1 MNDALKGL
9 DFGKL
14 PRMCVCM
21 AEPDHS
27 ECTNL
32 ISRLFTL
39 ITMKCEDGA
48 TLAVEGQGKSRSTSD
63 LRLLAEQLAS
73 AGEEIS
79 TIADAIVALCVK
91 SNPDSR

>member
-1 MNDALKGL
+1 MMPLKGL

-27 ECTNL
+27 ERTNL

-48 TLAVEGQGKSRSTSD
+48 TLAVDGQSRSRSASEFNV
-63 LRLLAEQLAS
+63 LAEQLAS

-79 TIADAIVALCVK
+79 TIADAIVALCAV
-91 SNPDSR
+91 SNPDSN

>member
-1 MNDALKGL
+1 MSQSLKGL
-9 DFGKL
+9 DFGTL
-14 PRMCVCM
+14 PRMCPCM
-21 AEPDHS
+21 AEPDDS
-27 ECTNL
+27 EFADL

-79 TIADAIVALCVK
+79 TIADAIVALCGE